1 MAKTTAKK
9 WYTSK
14 TLWINAIV
22 FTLAVLDAYNASFG
36 IPAEVYAFAIPVLNG
51 MLRLVT
57 ETKLTA

>member
-14 TLWINAIV
+14 TLRVNAIV

-36 IPAEVYAFAIPVLNG
+36 VPTEVYAFAIPVLNV